1 MRRLSG
7 LLILLFC
14 AGTLLAQNST
24 GSVFG
29 KVTDPNQFAIP
40 RATITVRST
49 DLATVRVVQSDAAGE
64 FRINGLVPGAYTVD
78 AQKKPLTLRK
88 PTKLT
93 IGLGSSVE
101 IAIKLD
107 IAGVKQKATV
117 SARAGT
123 SEGNTTTPPI
133 NQSEASVSTFFAGL
147 TETYLPNR
155 DRDVT
160 QFDQFTA
167 DSHDNDDGTTVDGQR
182 TNALITQVDDVAFS
196 SPLFGSARTAEDHP
210 FFLPQ
215 TVVREFQLVTAGASA
230 EVGFTSAG
238 FVNVATKEGS
248 NRLHGEAFY
257 TARPATL
264 TSSDAFGNSPSNT
277 MNNFGFSDGGPIVK
291 NKLFFYAGIEQ
302 DILHAPR
309 FTEFAPQATTFAIP
323 KNLLALQGQ
332 IDERDTPLAISGRVD
347 AVINTRNT
355 LNLEMAGTR
364 VRSTYMEDLSG
375 DGEERTLGA
384 ASTAA
389 NESGQSLFAKVGL
402 STVLSAT
409 SVNRALVAWS
419 SDHRAIIPLSTAP
432 EFFINGF
439 GVLGGSSLGAHLY
452 TAQQWQT
459 ADDVTLSRGRSLLS
473 FGGAFF
479 YDPSYEQR
487 EDNLNGR
494 FDYSSLADYLN
505 NAPRRFQQTFVTRNV
520 RYSDAVKSV
529 GLYVNERV
537 ELHRGLA
544 LTAGLRWAGQWN
556 PQPSNTN
563 ALIAQSQRVPNDL
576 TQWQPRVGL
585 AWTANGRTVV
595 RVSSG
600 LYVAPTP
607 ATIFHRVFTDNGTQ
621 TVTADSYFDPALL
634 TLTNANT
641 TAPVALS
648 TVPSGLTTP
657 HSFVEA
663 IDPLFRNPRSFQSAA
678 SVDETVNSK
687 LTMRAEYLHASTWRL
702 LRSVDE
708 NLNAPMINAQGV
720 PVFPTLRPIAGI
732 GREMVNQSSAHAHY
746 DGLTLSALAKLS
758 TRSQIT
764 LNYTLSQTKDGDTND
779 GPYSIS
785 SALSP
790 FDLRAENA
798 YSSLDMRHVL
808 NLAGI
813 FNLPLGFK
821 LNPLLVAQSGSPYTA
836 LIGFDTQNDAN
847 DFNDRA
853 IVNGVETRRNI
864 YRGPVFGD
872 GDVRVVKDFTLKG
885 EGHHLDLFMD
895 IFNVT
900 GAGNC
905 NFGPQQ
911 VSLFGLA
918 GNPLFSAEQAL
929 YAPGTTRIGGPRG
942 FQFTARLVGF

>member
-1 MRRLSG
+1 MRRLSA
-7 LLILLFC
+7 LFTLLFC

-24 GSVFG
+24 GSIFG
-29 KVTDPNQFAIP
+29 KVTDPQKLAIP
-40 RATITVRST
+40 QATITIRST

-64 FRINGLVPGAYTVD
+64 FRINGLVPGAYTLD
-78 AQKKPLTLRK
+78 AHTKSLKLRK
-88 PTKLT
+88 PAKLT
-93 IGLGSSVE
+93 VGLGSSVD
-101 IAIKLD
+101 IAIKLEITD
-107 IAGVKQKATV
+107 VKQKTTV

-123 SEGNTTTPPI
+123 SEGNTTAPPI

-167 DSHDNDDGTTVDGQR
+167 DSHDNDDCTSVDGQR

-230 EVGFTSAG
+230 EVGFTNAG

-277 MNNFGFSDGGPIVK
+277 MNNFGLSDGGPIVK

-309 FTEFAPQATTFAIP
+309 FTEFAPQAPTFATP
-323 KNLLALQGQ
+323 TNLLALQGQ
-332 IDERDTPLAISGRVD
+332 INERDTPLAISGRLD
-347 AVINTRNT
+347 AILSTRNT

-364 VRSTYMEDLSG
+364 VRSARMEDLSG

-402 STVLSAT
+402 SSVLNAT

-419 SDHRAIIPLSTAP
+419 SDHRAITPLSTAP
-432 EFFINGF
+432 AFIINGF
-439 GVLGGSSLGAHLY
+439 GALGGSTLGPHLY
-452 TAQQWQT
+452 TAQQWQI

-473 FGGAFF
+473 VGGTFF

-487 EDNLNGR
+487 EENLNGR
-494 FDYSSLADYLN
+494 FDYSSLADFLN
-505 NAPRRFQQTFVTRNV
+505 SAPRRFQQTFVTGNV
-520 RYSDAVKSV
+520 RYNEAVKSL
-529 GLYVNERV
+529 GLYATERI
-537 ELHRGLA
+537 ELHRGLT

-556 PQPSNTN
+556 PQPLHANPL
-563 ALIAQSQRVPNDL
+563 AAQSQHIPNDL

-585 AWTANGRTVV
+585 AWIANGRTVV

-600 LYVAPTP
+600 LYDAPTP
-607 ATIFHRVFTDNGTQ
+607 AAIFHRVFADNGTQ

-634 TLTNANT
+634 TLTNAKT
-641 TAPVALS
+641 TVPVALG
-648 TVPSGLTTP
+648 TVPSALTTP
-657 HSFVEA
+657 QSFVEA
-663 IDPLFRNPRSFQSAA
+663 IDPRFLNPRSFQSAA
-678 SVDETVNSK
+678 SVDETVNSR
-687 LTMRAEYLHASTWRL
+687 LIIRAEYLHASTWRL
-702 LRSVDE
+702 QRTVDE
-708 NLNAPMINAQGV
+708 NLNAPTINAQGM
-720 PVFPTLRPIAGI
+720 PVFPALRPILGI
-732 GREMVNQSSAHAHY
+732 GREMVNQSSAHSHY

-764 LNYTLSQTKDGDTND
+764 VNYTLSRTKDGDTSD

-785 SALSP
+785 SALNP
-790 FDLRAENA
+790 YDLHAEDA
-798 YSSLDMRHVL
+798 YSNLDVRHVL
-808 NLAGI
+808 NVAGI

-821 LNPLLVAQSGSPYTA
+821 LNPLIVAQSGSPYSA
-836 LIGFDTQNDAN
+836 LVGFDTQNDAN

-853 IVNGVETRRNI
+853 VVNGVVTPRNI

-900 GAGNC
+900 GASNR
-905 NFGPQQ
+905 NFGAQQ
-911 VSLFGLA
+911 VSLFGSP
-918 GNPLFSAEQAL
+918 GNPLFSAGQAL